1 MPGVVDGAWFMPGW
15 PKRAGSVLCIAVRQ
29 QKEEKAREVLKEMR
43 VKRYRKDQ
51 IRKYAAKN
59 LELAEVVF
67 LERLLK
73 SLSGK

>member
-1 MPGVVDGAWFMPGW
+1 MDETTRLGTLWSQTLMD
-15 PKRAGSVLCIAVRQ
+15 VLCIAVRQ

-43 VKRYRKDQ
+43 AKRYRKDQ
-51 IRKYAAKN
+51 IRNYAAKN
-59 LELAEVVF
+59 LEPAEVVF

>member
-1 MPGVVDGAWFMPGW
+1 MQ
-15 PKRAGSVLCIAVRQ
+15 Q
-29 QKEEKAREVLKEMR
+29 QKEEKARDVLKEMR

-59 LELAEVVF
+59 LEPAEVVF

-73 SLSGK
+73 PLSGK

>member
-1 MPGVVDGAWFMPGW
+1 MDETTRLGTLWSQTLMD
-15 PKRAGSVLCIAVRQ
+15 VLCIAVRQ

-51 IRKYAAKN
+51 IRKYAVKN
-59 LELAEVVF
+59 LEPAEVVF

>member
-1 MPGVVDGAWFMPGW
+1 MDQTTRLGTLWSQTLMD
-15 PKRAGSVLCIAVRQ
+15 VLCIAVQ
-29 QKEEKAREVLKEMR
+29 QQREEKAREVLKEMR

-59 LELAEVVF
+59 LEPAEVVF

-73 SLSGK
+73 PLSGK